1 MEAGEQQVSEENI
14 TFVKGNARLERLLS
28 DPEQRARVDAIR
40 EGMQQADRE
49 HAMGLAMVRH
59 AADLTQQD
67 LADVL
72 GVSQV
77 AIQKTE
83 QRSDMLLSTL
93 RRYLLAAG
101 ADMEITV
108 RWPDRRHAKLSLDEL
123 DKTHQGTA

>member
-1 MEAGEQQVSEENI
+1 MEAGERQVSDETI
-14 TFVKGNARLERLLS
+14 TFVNGNARLERLLS
-28 DPEQRARVDAIR
+28 DPEQRTRVDAIR

-108 RWPDRRHAKLSLDEL
+108 HWPDGRHAKLSLGEL
-123 DKTHQGTA
+123 DKTHQDTA

>member
-1 MEAGEQQVSEENI
+1 
-14 TFVKGNARLERLLS
+14 
-28 DPEQRARVDAIR
+28 
-40 EGMQQADRE
+40 
-49 HAMGLAMVRH
+49 MGLAMVRH

-108 RWPDRRHAKLSLDEL
+108 RWPDGRYGKLSLDEL
-123 DKTHQGTA
+123 DKTQQGTA

>member
-1 MEAGEQQVSEENI
+1 MEAGERQVSDETI
-14 TFVKGNARLERLLS
+14 TFVRGNARLERLLS

-108 RWPDRRHAKLSLDEL
+108 RWPDGRHAKLSLYEL
-123 DKTHQGTA
+123 DKTHQDTA

>member
-1 MEAGEQQVSEENI
+1 MEAGERQMSEEGI
-14 TFVKGNARLERLLS
+14 TFVRGNGRLEQLLS
-28 DPEQRARVDAIR
+28 DPERRARVEAIR
-40 EGMQQADRE
+40 EGMNQSDRE
-49 HAMGLAMVRH
+49 HAMGLAMIRQ

-67 LADVL
+67 LADFL

-101 ADMEITV
+101 ADLEITV
-108 RWPDRRHAKLSLDEL
+108 RWPDGRYAELTLGEL
-123 DKTHQGTA
+123 DKTH

>member
-1 MEAGEQQVSEENI
+1 MSDENV
-14 TFVKGNARLERLLS
+14 TFVRGNARLEQLLS
-28 DPEQRARVDAIR
+28 DPARRAHVDAIR
-40 EGMQQADRE
+40 EGMKQSDRE
-49 HAMGLAMVRH
+49 HAMGLAMVRQ

-67 LADVL
+67 LADFL

-108 RWPDRRHAKLSLDEL
+108 RWPDGRHAELTLDEL
-123 DKTHQGTA
+123 DKTHQGTG

>member
-1 MEAGEQQVSEENI
+1 MSDQDI
-14 TFVKGNARLERLLS
+14 TFVRGNARLEQLLS
-28 DPEQRARVDAIR
+28 DPQRRARVDAIR
-40 EGMQQADRE
+40 EGMKQSDRE

-67 LADVL
+67 LADFL

-77 AIQKTE
+77 AIQRTE

-108 RWPDRRHAKLSLDEL
+108 RWPDGRRAELTLDAL
-123 DKTHQGTA
+123 DKTHQEPG

>member
-1 MEAGEQQVSEENI
+1 MSDENI
-14 TFVKGNARLERLLS
+14 TFVRGNSRLEQLLS
-28 DPEQRARVDAIR
+28 DPERRARVDAIR
-40 EGMQQADRE
+40 EGIKQSDRE
-49 HAMGLAMVRH
+49 HAMGLAMVRQ

-67 LADVL
+67 LADFL

-83 QRSDMLLSTL
+83 QRRDMLLSTL

-108 RWPDRRHAKLSLDEL
+108 RWPDGRHAELTLDEL
-123 DKTHQGTA
+123 DKAHQATG

>member
-1 MEAGEQQVSEENI
+1 MEAGERQVSDETI
-14 TFVKGNARLERLLS
+14 TFVNGNARLERLLS

-108 RWPDRRHAKLSLDEL
+108 RWPDGRHAKLSLDEL